1 MDSREFKMRKTK
13 QEHKPIIETIINTAA
28 LAMTAAGTTF
38 VLNRDYYGFVLILFG
53 AGLEFL
59 KYYGRSKKLY

>member
-1 MDSREFKMRKTK
+1 MRKKK
-13 QEHKPIIETIINTAA
+13 QDHKPLIETIINTAA
-28 LAMTAAGTTF
+28 LALTASGTQMALSENT
-38 VLNRDYYGFVLILFG
+38 YGFVLILFG